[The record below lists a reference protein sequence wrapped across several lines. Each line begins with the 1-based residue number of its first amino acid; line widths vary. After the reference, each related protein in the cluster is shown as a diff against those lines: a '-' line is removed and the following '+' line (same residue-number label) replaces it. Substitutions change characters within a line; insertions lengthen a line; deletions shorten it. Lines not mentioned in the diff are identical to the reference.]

1 MGTSDLVFQI
11 IQIPH
16 PFFTRKGNDLYCVV
30 NISLKE
36 ALLGFK
42 KKIKHLDN
50 HFVKIDKVTITKPGI
65 LLLLIYLGEIEMIH
79 GEGMP

>member
-11 IQIPH
+11 VQIQH
-16 PFFTRKGNDLYCVV
+16 PFFTRRANDLYCTVT
-30 NISLKE
+30 ITLKE

-50 HFVKIDKVTITKPGI
+50 HFVKIDKETITKPGI
-65 LLLLIYLGEIEMIH
+65 
-79 GEGMP
+79 

>member
-1 MGTSDLVFQI
+1 M
-11 IQIPH
+11 
-16 PFFTRKGNDLYCVV
+16 V

-65 LLLLIYLGEIEMIH
+65 LVLLTYLGEIEMIH
-79 GEGMP
+79 GEGRP